1 MMISVHFTFLFFWV
15 TQGFVSCVNM
25 KTPRDFLTV
34 ELGNPFTLNCTYNC
48 SSGFVRG
55 CWSKASDNSGCHG
68 TVSKSSFCTVSLFL
82 SNVSTEDLKK
92 NYTCYTEDKEDPGL
106 PQKTERIV
114 LLQLQAQRSAPNS
127 TLDPKTETKNVSL
140 PANPEDLSGG
150 ELTGIKVLAA
160 VTVVV
165 AMVLATLAVYL
176 CVNWN
181 RQSWNGKG
189 QPVVSRS
196 GSPQPPHALLSPM
209 KGKRFQISKVK
220 ASNLP
225 NAILPC
231 LPIVISVILYP
242 PGTLSAQSERVTL
255 RLPPPDNESDTE
267 VPYADIM
274 ITVRGI
280 STPEL
285 TQVSYLAAGDQHEC
299 WGDESRSH
307 LQASRSADRL
317 HVPRE
322 VSRKMSTNSEYAVIT
337 YA

>member
-140 PANPEDLSGG
+140 PTNPEDLSGG

-209 KGKRFQISKVK
+209 KG
-220 ASNLP
+220 
-225 NAILPC
+225 
-231 LPIVISVILYP
+231 
-242 PGTLSAQSERVTL
+242 TLSTQSERVTL

>member
-209 KGKRFQISKVK
+209 KG
-220 ASNLP
+220 
-225 NAILPC
+225 
-231 LPIVISVILYP
+231 
-242 PGTLSAQSERVTL
+242 TLSAQSERVTL